1 MTKTEHDADIAT
13 IARKHQ
19 LPEDAVATALDALR
33 RGGGGMAQFSHP
45 AFGGTAQWSRGGMSM
60 IGDMFDSGKKAQFEA
75 MMADLAK
82 AVSDGA
88 PTDNAPSRPPGA
100 APRSEGSRSGSNWWT
115 GDFGAPS
122 SSGSQNEMRYAFFPG
137 SHRLVVD
144 DGQTQTT
151 YDTGD
156 LTITGVSQQQGGS
169 RSLSFRSQNGPVAL
183 DQLSIVP

>member
-1 MTKTEHDADIAT
+1 MSKTEHDAVIAT

-19 LPEDAVATALDALR
+19 LAEDAVATALDALR

-45 AFGGTAQWSRGGMSM
+45 EFGGMAQWSSGGMSM

-82 AVSDGA
+82 ALSDGA
-88 PTDNAPSRPPGA
+88 PTEDAPSSPPGA

-137 SHRLVVD
+137 SRRLVVD
-144 DGQTQTT
+144 DGRTQTT

-156 LTITGVSQQQGGS
+156 LTITGVSQQQGDD